1 MKPTYIGKNKEL
13 KFNSDTRFFNLKS
26 TRDEKLSREDSRLFS
41 EYISGTFQTWNL
53 SRQTKYNNENCTKT
67 KTTPEFWEDFEKK
80 ARDMGIDLVGY
91 IPVMEEYIF
100 YGLKVYG
107 KNAVI
112 LGQEMEWEP
121 IKEAP
126 SLLTAMESM
135 RLQYVLGKTVME
147 LTKYLQEQGYK
158 SESHVPFGGKLLVP
172 AHVVAAHL
180 AIKGQ
185 NGITIT
191 PEFGPRQRW
200 GIITTDAEIPETNK
214 RDLSKLEMFCKN
226 CGLCIKDCLGN
237 AVYDKPIEKKGGV
250 LTHINW
256 QKCMDTLA
264 EKSSCSVC
272 LKVCPPGIPK
282 KSKMK
287 DEFI

>member
-1 MKPTYIGKNKEL
+1 MKPTYIGKNEGL
-13 KFNSDTRFFNLKS
+13 KFNSDTRFFNFTS
-26 TRDEKLSREDSRLFS
+26 SQGEKLSREDARLFI
-41 EYISGTFQTWNL
+41 EYINGTFKTWNL
-53 SRQTKYNNENCTKT
+53 SRQTKYNNKNCTKS
-67 KTTPEFWEDFEKK
+67 KTRSEFWQDFEKK
-80 ARDMGIDLVGY
+80 AINMGVNLIGY

-100 YGLKVYG
+100 YDLKVYG

-112 LGQEMEWEP
+112 LGQEMEWKP

-135 RLQYVLGKTVME
+135 RLQYVLGNTVIE
-147 LTKYLQEQGYK
+147 LTTYLQEQGYK

-200 GIITTDAEIPETNK
+200 GIITTDAQIPETKK
-214 RDLSKLEMFCKN
+214 RDLSDLENFY
-226 CGLCIKDCLGN
+226 
-237 AVYDKPIEKKGGV
+237 V
-250 LTHINW
+250 
-256 QKCMDTLA
+256 
-264 EKSSCSVC
+264 
-272 LKVCPPGIPK
+272 
-282 KSKMK
+282 
-287 DEFI
+287 

>member
-1 MKPTYIGKNKEL
+1 MLKPTYIGKNKNL
-13 KFNSDTRFFNLKS
+13 RFNDDTRFFNMKPG
-26 TRDEKLSREDSRLFS
+26 DDKLSREDARLFS
-41 EYISGTFQTWNL
+41 ESISGTFQTWEL
-53 SRQTKYNNENCTKT
+53 SRQTKLNNKNCIKT

-80 ARDMGIDLVGY
+80 ARDMGVDLIGY

-112 LGQEMEWEP
+112 LGQEMIWER

-135 RLQYVLGKTVME
+135 RMQYVLGNTVLD

-158 SESHVPFGGKLLVP
+158 CEAHVPFGGKLLVP

-185 NGITIT
+185 HGITVT

-200 GIITTDAEIPETNK
+200 GIITTDAEIPETKK
-214 RDLSKLEMFCKN
+214 RDLSDLEKFCKN
-226 CGLCIKDCLGN
+226 CGLCIKNCLGK
-237 AVYDKPIEKKGGV
+237 AVYEKPIEKKGGV
-250 LTHINW
+250 LTHIDW
-256 QKCMDTLA
+256 KKCMETIRDRT
-264 EKSSCSVC
+264 SCSVC
-272 LKVCPPGIPK
+272 LAECPPGIPK
-282 KSKMK
+282 KKR
-287 DEFI
+287 

>member
-1 MKPTYIGKNKEL
+1 MKPTYIGKNEEL

-26 TRDEKLSREDSRLFS
+26 REGDKLSREDARLFS
-41 EYISGTFQTWNL
+41 KYTSGTFKTWDL
-53 SRQTKYNNENCTKT
+53 SRQTRHNNKNTTKT
-67 KTTPEFWEDFEKK
+67 KTTPEFWEDFEKR
-80 ARDMGIDLVGY
+80 ARDLGVNLFGY

-112 LGQEMEWEP
+112 LGQEMIWER

-135 RLQYVLGKTVME
+135 RLQYVLGNTVVE
-147 LTKYLQEQGYK
+147 LTTYLQEQGYK
-158 SESHVPFGGKLLVP
+158 SESHIPFGGKLLVGP
-172 AHVVAAHL
+172 HVVAAHL
-180 AIKGQ
+180 GIKGQ

-214 RDLSKLEMFCKN
+214 RDLSELENFCKN
-226 CGLCIKDCLGN
+226 CGICVEDCLAN
-237 AVYDKPIEKKGGV
+237 AVYKKPIKKKGGV
-250 LTHINW
+250 LTHIDW
-256 QKCMDTLA
+256 QKCMETLA
-264 EKSSCSVC
+264 ERSYCSVC

-282 KSKMK
+282 KSKRN
-287 DEFI
+287 I

>member
-1 MKPTYIGKNKEL
+1 M
-13 KFNSDTRFFNLKS
+13 KS
-26 TRDEKLSREDSRLFS
+26 TRDDKLSREDSQLFS
-41 EYISGTFQTWNL
+41 KYINGTFQTWNL
-53 SRQTKYNNENCTKT
+53 SRQTKHNNKNCTKT
-67 KTTPEFWEDFEKK
+67 KTTPEFWKDFEKK
-80 ARDMGIDLVGY
+80 TRDMGVDLIGY
-91 IPVMEEYIF
+91 IPVMEDYIF

-112 LGQEMEWEP
+112 LGQEMEWKP

-135 RLQYVLGKTVME
+135 RLQYVLGNTVIE
-147 LTKYLQEQGYK
+147 LTTYLQEQGYK

-172 AHVVAAHL
+172 PHVVAAHL
-180 AIKGQ
+180 GIKGQ
-185 NGITIT
+185 NGITVT

-237 AVYDKPIEKKGGV
+237 AVYEKPIEKKGGV
-250 LTHINW
+250 LTHIDW
-256 QKCMDTLA
+256 EKCIETLA

-282 KSKMK
+282 KSISK